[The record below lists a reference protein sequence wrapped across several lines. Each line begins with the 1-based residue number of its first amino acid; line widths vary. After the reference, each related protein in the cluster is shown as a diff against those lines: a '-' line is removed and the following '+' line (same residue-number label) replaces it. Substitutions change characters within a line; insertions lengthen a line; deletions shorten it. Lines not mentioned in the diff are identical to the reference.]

1 VEAASVRAN
10 LPVYRDEGTAFS
22 MSANPG
28 EGLAPIF
35 RFFHTQAGGHLFTAS
50 EVEAAS
56 VRANL
61 PVYRDEGIAFYAPTR
76 VADELFG

>member
-1 VEAASVRAN
+1 
-10 LPVYRDEGTAFS
+10 
-22 MSANPG
+22 
-28 EGLAPIF
+28 LAPIF

>member
-1 VEAASVRAN
+1 
-10 LPVYRDEGTAFS
+10 
-22 MSANPG
+22 
-28 EGLAPIF
+28 
-35 RFFHTQAGGHLFTAS
+35 
-50 EVEAAS
+50 VEAAS